1 MHFLLRKCRRLRRR
15 RCRAVFTLFSGA
27 VDAVSLSLRNRL
39 WHSMLSKAVQKAVFC
54 IAKDGLLAAK
64 TWPFARQN
72 TAYWQPTT
80 AKRTTHPNPPEGR
93 ELDYLFPVN
102 PYRVNRTNVAD
113 RANACR
119 LAKHIKLPPFGRVGV
134 GCPFGWGGLPFWSG
148 WVLGLVVVGGT
159 LQPGCILFA
168 VLLRCKTISANIIAV
183 WKRVLF
189 CARLCRLS
197 CLQAAW

>member
-1 MHFLLRKCRRLRRR
+1 MHFRAVGRLFLHFLLRKCRRLRRR

-72 TAYWQPTT
+72 TAYWQPTP

-102 PYRVNRTNVAD
+102 PYRVNRTNWLIGQMRAD
-113 RANACR
+113 WQSI
-119 LAKHIKLPPFGRVGV
+119 LSSLPSGGLGWVVLLVGV
-134 GCPFGWGGLPFWSG
+134 GCPFGRGG
-148 WVLGLVVVGGT
+148 
-159 LQPGCILFA
+159 C
-168 VLLRCKTISANIIAV
+168 
-183 WKRVLF
+183 
-189 CARLCRLS
+189 
-197 CLQAAW
+197 